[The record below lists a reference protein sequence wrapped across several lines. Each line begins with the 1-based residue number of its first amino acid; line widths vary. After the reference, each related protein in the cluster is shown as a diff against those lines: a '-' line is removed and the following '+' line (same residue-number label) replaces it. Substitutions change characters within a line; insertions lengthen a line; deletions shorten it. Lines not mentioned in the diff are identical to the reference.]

1 MGPDRLSSCE
11 AFGQAVPEPHLCL
24 IRLPT
29 QEDLLAVSH
38 GGKIDQTQLGVLEE
52 ASESLNLLD
61 RGAAF
66 FQDELGLS
74 FQALEFLSGQSMAVF
89 ASLLADRLQGLLS
102 FL

>member
-11 AFGQAVPEPHLCL
+11 TFGHAVPVPHLCL

-29 QEDLLAVSH
+29 QEDFLAVSH
-38 GGKIDQTQLGVLEE
+38 GGKIDQTRLEILKN
-52 ASESLNLLD
+52 ASESLDPLD
-61 RGAAF
+61 RGGAF
-66 FQDELGLS
+66 FQNGFGLS
-74 FQALEFLSGQSMAVF
+74 FQALEIFPGQSMAVF